1 MAAALTRF
9 AMLSGGV
16 LALVVVGVVI
26 ASQALAEEE
35 ARRDA
40 SVRAQGMAVG
50 LAKPFVD
57 HEVREG
63 DPEAVD
69 RLAEILQA
77 RIRERGISHIVL
89 WGPSEGVIWA
99 DDPEVADADDA
110 HSSAVQQALATQGA
124 VVKLP
129 EERSA
134 NARYPDEELLEV
146 YVGLTDSEG
155 VPFVFEAYLPPERLA
170 VDAEHVQAQMLML
183 TLGALL
189 VMLAALLPLV
199 IALART
205 VADAQEG
212 QAVAFDRSVVSWR
225 HQRRLLAQELH
236 DGVIQDLASI
246 GYGLTVLDDRGS
258 PDETARTMLDR
269 LRASAVHA
277 EQSVRSIVA
286 DLTPMRFAAEGLR
299 TAAEG
304 LVERYRGYGL
314 DIDMQVDGQLDAP
327 EGSGVLAFRALR
339 EGLSNVAKHSD
350 ARHVR
355 IRLRPRGEGGLDVTV
370 ADDGTGPLRP
380 GAVRSG
386 QGLRLLADT
395 IDDVGGS
402 LTLTR
407 ADEGGTTLDVVVPS
421 VAGEPGRP

>member
-1 MAAALTRF
+1 M
-9 AMLSGGV
+9 
-16 LALVVVGVVI
+16 
-26 ASQALAEEE
+26 
-35 ARRDA
+35 
-40 SVRAQGMAVG
+40 G

-57 HEVREG
+57 HQVREG
-63 DPEAVD
+63 DPEALG

-77 RIRERGISHIVL
+77 RIQERGVSHIVL

-99 DDPEVADADDA
+99 DDPEAVDADYV
-110 HSSAVQQALATQGA
+110 HSSAVQQATGDAGSRGEAARGA
-124 VVKLP
+124 L
-129 EERSA
+129 RA
-134 NARYPDEELLEV
+134 GRYPDEELLEV
-146 YVGLTDSEG
+146 YVGLTDREG
-155 VPFVFEAYLPPERLA
+155 VPFLFEAYLPPNRLA
-170 VDAEHVQAQMLML
+170 VDAEQVQHEMLLL

-189 VMLAALLPLV
+189 VLLAALRPSSSRSPGRSATRRRV
-199 IALART
+199 ET
-205 VADAQEG
+205 
-212 QAVAFDRSVVSWR
+212 VAFDRSVASWR
-225 HQRRLLAQELH
+225 HQRRLLGQELH
-236 DGVIQDLASI
+236 DGVIQDLAAI

-258 PDETARTMLDR
+258 PDETARTMLSR
-269 LRASAVHA
+269 LRSSAVHA
-277 EQSVRSIVA
+277 ERSLRSIVA
-286 DLTPMRFAAEGLR
+286 DLTPTRLAAEGLG

-314 DIDMQVDGQLDAP
+314 DIDLQVDGELDAP

-350 ARHVR
+350 AGHVR
-355 IRLRPRGEGGLDVTV
+355 VRLGSRGEGGLEVTV

-395 IDDVGGS
+395 VADVGGS

-407 ADEGGTTLDVVVPS
+407 ADEGGTTLEVVVPS

>member
-1 MAAALTRF
+1 MAGALTRF
-9 AMLSGGV
+9 ALLSGGV
-16 LALVVVGVVI
+16 IVLVVVGVVI

-40 SVRAQGMAVG
+40 TVRVQGMALG

-57 HEVREG
+57 HQVREG
-63 DPEAVD
+63 DPEALG

-77 RIRERGISHIVL
+77 RIEERGVSHIVL

-99 DDPEVADADDA
+99 DDPDAVDADYV

-134 NARYPDEELLEV
+134 QARYPDEELLEV
-146 YVGLTDSEG
+146 YVGLTDREG
-155 VPFVFEAYLPPERLA
+155 VPFLFEAYLPPNRLA
-170 VDAEHVQAQMLML
+170 VDAAQVQHEMLLL

-189 VMLAALLPLV
+189 VLLGALTPLF

-205 VADAQEG
+205 VGDAQEG
-212 QAVAFDRSVVSWR
+212 RDRAFDRSVASWR
-225 HQRRLLAQELH
+225 HQRRLLGQELH
-236 DGVIQDLASI
+236 DGVIQDLAAI

-258 PDETARTMLDR
+258 PDETARTMLSR
-269 LRASAVHA
+269 LRSSAVHA
-277 EQSVRSIVA
+277 ERSLRSIVA
-286 DLTPMRFAAEGLR
+286 DLTPTRLAAEGLGA
-299 TAAEG
+299 AAEG

-314 DIDMQVDGQLDAP
+314 DIDLRVDGELDAP

-339 EGLSNVAKHSD
+339 EGLRNVAKHSD
-350 ARHVR
+350 AGRVR
-355 IRLRPRGEGGLDVTV
+355 VRLGSRPLGGLEVTV

-395 IDDVGGS
+395 VADVGGT

-407 ADEGGTTLDVVVPS
+407 DDEGGTTLEVVVPP